1 MQEPISLDID
11 YEKINNLDYL
21 MQFGREIISA
31 VAQGEISPAAAKT
44 LAAVADG
51 HRRLIENGE
60 MRRMLDE
67 IQEVQKQ
74 GR

>member
-1 MQEPISLDID
+1 
-11 YEKINNLDYL
+11 